1 MTDRFTRLLGIQQP
15 IIQAPMLGVSTP
27 ALAAAVSNAGGLGSI
42 AITGSAAEKGRALI
56 REVRGLTDQP
66 FNVNLFC
73 HRPDQADPARERAW
87 LDYLKPLFAEFGA
100 EPPTRLKNI
109 YLSFLED
116 PTLLPMLLEER
127 PAAVSFHFGAPPRD
141 QVRALQAA
149 GIRVLVSATTPEEAA
164 LVEAAGADAVVAQGI
179 EAGGHRGVFEPE
191 RGDAAIGTLALV
203 RLLAARGSLPVVAAG
218 GIMDGR
224 GIRAALELGASA
236 VQMGT
241 AFVLCPESS
250 ANAAYREALKG
261 PRAAR
266 TALTVTMSGRS
277 ARGLPNRM
285 FFDAAAPG
293 VPPLPDYPFV
303 YDATKALQ
311 TAALAR
317 GNHDFAAQW
326 AGQGAA
332 LARELPAAELLR
344 TLVEELGG

>member
-56 REVRGLTDQP
+56 REVRGLTDKP

-73 HRPDQADPARERAW
+73 HRPGQADPARERAW

-100 EPPTRLKNI
+100 EPPARLNNI

-203 RLLAARGSLPVVAAG
+203 GPPAGGARFATGGGCRRDHGRTGHPRRPGAGRERRADGHRLRPLSGVLGQRRLPRGAEGAARGAH
-218 GIMDGR
+218 
-224 GIRAALELGASA
+224 RADRDHVRAQRPRPA
-236 VQMGT
+236 QPD
-241 AFVLCPESS
+241 VLRC
-250 ANAAYREALKG
+250 R
-261 PRAAR
+261 RAW
-266 TALTVTMSGRS
+266 S
-277 ARGLPNRM
+277 
-285 FFDAAAPG
+285 
-293 VPPLPDYPFV
+293 
-303 YDATKALQ
+303 
-311 TAALAR
+311 AALAGLSVR
-317 GNHDFAAQW
+317 
-326 AGQGAA
+326 
-332 LARELPAAELLR
+332 LR
-344 TLVEELGG
+344 RDQSVADRRSGSRQP

>member
-56 REVRGLTDQP
+56 REVRGLTDKP

-73 HRPDQADPARERAW
+73 HRPGQADLARERAW

-100 EPPTRLKNI
+100 EPPARLNNI

-164 LVEAAGADAVVAQGI
+164 LVEAAGADAVVAQASRPVAIAGVRAGARRRRHRHPGAGPP
-179 EAGGHRGVFEPE
+179 AGG
-191 RGDAAIGTLALV
+191 
-203 RLLAARGSLPVVAAG
+203 ARFATG
-218 GIMDGR
+218 GGCRRDHGR
-224 GIRAALELGASA
+224 TGIRAALELGASA

-261 PRAAR
+261 PRAR
-266 TALTVTMSGRS
+266 
-277 ARGLPNRM
+277 
-285 FFDAAAPG
+285 AP
-293 VPPLPDYPFV
+293 
-303 YDATKALQ
+303 
-311 TAALAR
+311 R
-317 GNHDFAAQW
+317 
-326 AGQGAA
+326 
-332 LARELPAAELLR
+332 
-344 TLVEELGG
+344 

>member
-1 MTDRFTRLLGIQQP
+1 SEPRAASMRTSARV
-15 IIQAPMLGVSTP
+15 PM
-27 ALAAAVSNAGGLGSI
+27 
-42 AITGSAAEKGRALI
+42 
-56 REVRGLTDQP
+56 
-66 FNVNLFC
+66 
-73 HRPDQADPARERAW
+73 
-87 LDYLKPLFAEFGA
+87 
-100 EPPTRLKNI
+100 
-109 YLSFLED
+109 
-116 PTLLPMLLEER
+116 
-127 PAAVSFHFGAPPRD
+127 
-141 QVRALQAA
+141 
-149 GIRVLVSATTPEEAA
+149 
-164 LVEAAGADAVVAQGI
+164 
-179 EAGGHRGVFEPE
+179 
-191 RGDAAIGTLALV
+191 
-203 RLLAARGSLPVVAAG
+203 AARGSLPVVAAG

-344 TLVEELGG
+344 TLVEELRG

>member
-1 MTDRFTRLLGIQQP
+1 M
-15 IIQAPMLGVSTP
+15 
-27 ALAAAVSNAGGLGSI
+27 
-42 AITGSAAEKGRALI
+42 
-56 REVRGLTDQP
+56 RGLTDKP

-73 HRPDQADPARERAW
+73 HRPGQADPARERAW

-100 EPPTRLKNI
+100 EPPARLNNI

-203 RLLAARGSLPVVAAG
+203 RLLARAVRYRWSLPAG
-218 GIMDGR
+218 SWTDG
-224 GIRAALELGASA
+224 ASAPPWSLGASA

-261 PRAAR
+261 RARRAPR
-266 TALTVTMSGRS
+266 
-277 ARGLPNRM
+277 
-285 FFDAAAPG
+285 
-293 VPPLPDYPFV
+293 
-303 YDATKALQ
+303 
-311 TAALAR
+311 
-317 GNHDFAAQW
+317 
-326 AGQGAA
+326 
-332 LARELPAAELLR
+332 
-344 TLVEELGG
+344 

>member
-56 REVRGLTDQP
+56 REVRGLTDKP

-73 HRPDQADPARERAW
+73 HRPGQADPARERAW

-100 EPPTRLKNI
+100 ESPVRLKNI

-149 GIRVLVSATTPEEAA
+149 GIRVLVCATTPEEAA

-224 GIRAALELGASA
+224 GIRAAWSWARAPCRWAPPSSS
-236 VQMGT
+236 VRSPRPTPPT
-241 AFVLCPESS
+241 A
-250 ANAAYREALKG
+250 R
-261 PRAAR
+261 R
-266 TALTVTMSGRS
+266 
-277 ARGLPNRM
+277 
-285 FFDAAAPG
+285 
-293 VPPLPDYPFV
+293 
-303 YDATKALQ
+303 
-311 TAALAR
+311 
-317 GNHDFAAQW
+317 
-326 AGQGAA
+326 
-332 LARELPAAELLR
+332 
-344 TLVEELGG
+344 

>member
-1 MTDRFTRLLGIQQP
+1 M
-15 IIQAPMLGVSTP
+15 QAV
-27 ALAAAVSNAGGLGSI
+27 
-42 AITGSAAEKGRALI
+42 
-56 REVRGLTDQP
+56 
-66 FNVNLFC
+66 
-73 HRPDQADPARERAW
+73 
-87 LDYLKPLFAEFGA
+87 
-100 EPPTRLKNI
+100 
-109 YLSFLED
+109 
-116 PTLLPMLLEER
+116 
-127 PAAVSFHFGAPPRD
+127 
-141 QVRALQAA
+141 
-149 GIRVLVSATTPEEAA
+149 GIRVLVCATTPEEAA

-344 TLVEELGG
+344 TLVEELRG

>member
-1 MTDRFTRLLGIQQP
+1 
-15 IIQAPMLGVSTP
+15 
-27 ALAAAVSNAGGLGSI
+27 
-42 AITGSAAEKGRALI
+42 
-56 REVRGLTDQP
+56 
-66 FNVNLFC
+66 
-73 HRPDQADPARERAW
+73 
-87 LDYLKPLFAEFGA
+87 
-100 EPPTRLKNI
+100 
-109 YLSFLED
+109 
-116 PTLLPMLLEER
+116 MLLEER

-332 LARELPAAELLR
+332 LARELPAAELLC
-344 TLVEELGG
+344 TLVEELRG

>member
-56 REVRGLTDQP
+56 REVRGLTDKP

-73 HRPDQADPARERAW
+73 HRPGQADPARERAW

-100 EPPTRLKNI
+100 EPPARLNNI

-224 GIRAALELGASA
+224 GIRAALEPGRERRADGHRLRPLSGVLG
-236 VQMGT
+236 QRR
-241 AFVLCPESS
+241 L
-250 ANAAYREALKG
+250 
-261 PRAAR
+261 PRGAEGAAR
-266 TALTVTMSGRS
+266 GAHRADRDHVR
-277 ARGLPNRM
+277 AQRPRP
-285 FFDAAAPG
+285 AQ
-293 VPPLPDYPFV
+293 PDV
-303 YDATKALQ
+303 LRCRRAWS
-311 TAALAR
+311 AALAGLSVR
-317 GNHDFAAQW
+317 
-326 AGQGAA
+326 
-332 LARELPAAELLR
+332 LR
-344 TLVEELGG
+344 RDQSVADRRSDSRQP